1 MKIIATYWDDLGS
14 LLFLFFGQRVRKKI
28 KFGRS
33 DVQMWPADCSRRAAI
48 HTRFVITPIFCR
60 PQIAPIYDFRGL
72 LPLGNFSGQFFFSS
86 AAAVI
91 ILKKS
96 YLKLSTCR
104 NSQFLVHSTTSSPD
118 GGVNAGKNIETCL
131 TRGKWEIQSYAA
143 PLSDRIWRFENSA
156 PKIDSH

>member
-1 MKIIATYWDDLGS
+1 MKHSRVVVLPLFGWVS
-14 LLFLFFGQRVRKKI
+14 LNRECGRRSSSVGQMFRC
-28 KFGRS
+28 GR
-33 DVQMWPADCSRRAAI
+33 PADRSRRAAI